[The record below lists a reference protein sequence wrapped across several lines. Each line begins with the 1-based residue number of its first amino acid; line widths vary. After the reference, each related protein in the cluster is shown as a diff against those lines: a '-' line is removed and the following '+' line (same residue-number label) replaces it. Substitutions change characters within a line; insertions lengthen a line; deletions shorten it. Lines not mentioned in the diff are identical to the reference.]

1 MDTDAA
7 SRFIKQAI
15 SGVASKPNTATSVD
29 VLPRSVPLPPKMT
42 AKMIA
47 RAQYEHAL
55 EKERHEKDDDEDELQ
70 VYDEHGSDSSTD
82 NVRDIY
88 STESISEDIPTS
100 STSLRRQH
108 TPVDPVASMFLML
121 TLVLSADLGIS
132 FS

>member
-1 MDTDAA
+1 MAELDRVRQYFDKIAKAENPPIRRTEMDTDAA

-15 SGVASKPNTATSVD
+15 SGVTSKPNTATSVD
-29 VLPRSVPLPPKMT
+29 VLPRSVPLPFKMT

-82 NVRDIY
+82 DVRDI
-88 STESISEDIPTS
+88 
-100 STSLRRQH
+100 
-108 TPVDPVASMFLML
+108 
-121 TLVLSADLGIS
+121 
-132 FS
+132 